1 MCLDQRIRDGIFWPS
16 IPSIETLLKWSFVV
30 TFVSLMF
37 SGLFNNS
44 MDSCGGGANSDTD
57 LDLDL
62 KTEVSAL
69 ATGRNE
75 VASGHHGHISRQPAK
90 SRPSGQT
97 HQRPRSA
104 SSSVVD
110 HVLVADMAGSRYS
123 EL

>member
-1 MCLDQRIRDGIFWPS
+1 MRKI
-16 IPSIETLLKWSFVV
+16 
-30 TFVSLMF
+30 TFVFLMF

-75 VASGHHGHISRQPAK
+75 GASGHHGHISRQPAK
-90 SRPSGQT
+90 SRPSGQI

-110 HVLVADMAGSRYS
+110 HVLVADMAGSR
-123 EL
+123 LIIKFLL

>member
-1 MCLDQRIRDGIFWPS
+1 MRKI
-16 IPSIETLLKWSFVV
+16 
-30 TFVSLMF
+30 TFVFLMF

-75 VASGHHGHISRQPAK
+75 GAGGHHGHISRQPAK
-90 SRPSGQT
+90 SRPSGQI

-110 HVLVADMAGSRYS
+110 HVLVADMAGSR
-123 EL
+123 LIRGKQNKVDPVF